1 MIFNFFPF
9 PNLLPNN
16 IAQWVRV
23 LTIECLPHVLVMSS
37 NPTGALKILPFQK
50 LYELFFLGSKNVK
63 CENSK
68 TMNVF
73 SL

>member
-16 IAQWVRV
+16 IAQWVRL

-37 NPTGALKILPFQK
+37 NPNGALKILPFQK
-50 LYELFFLGSKNVK
+50 LYELFF
-63 CENSK
+63 
-68 TMNVF
+68 
-73 SL
+73 

>member
-1 MIFNFFPF
+1 MIFNFFFPF

-37 NPTGALKILPFQK
+37 NPNGALKILPFQK
-50 LYELFFLGSKNVK
+50 LYELFF
-63 CENSK
+63 
-68 TMNVF
+68 
-73 SL
+73 

>member
-50 LYELFFLGSKNVK
+50 LYELFFFWVK
-63 CENSK
+63 K
-68 TMNVF
+68 RKM
-73 SL
+73 